1 MRHRF
6 VLAVVPAAALLLSNG
21 AIAQDGT
28 PDAEEQRAAQATC
41 EVEPRPV
48 DELLSAVDLEDSVEV
63 GTPEAVAR
71 GILSPLGQRADE
83 DTRRG
88 IAETV
93 AELYACLNGNDVP
106 RAAALMTDAG
116 MVRFL
121 GQPPEDEEG
130 AAALR
135 ETLEAPPEPRAEEEQ
150 ARVVAI
156 TDESVIEDGRAV
168 AFVIVNEPI
177 LPPGGA
183 ETLVFFFAE
192 QDGRWLLDDYIDFS
206 LSPVAAVAGATPEAG
221 S

>member
-1 MRHRF
+1 MRHRS
-6 VLAVVPAAALLLSNG
+6 VLAVVPVAALLL
-21 AIAQDGT
+21 ATPVVAQDGT
-28 PDAEEQRAAQATC
+28 PTGEAGRAVGTC
-41 EVEPRPV
+41 TVEPRPV
-48 DELLSAVDLEDSVEV
+48 DELMAAVGLDDSAVVA
-63 GTPEAVAR
+63 TPETVAR
-71 GILSPLGQRADE
+71 GIQAPLGTRADLE
-83 DTRRG
+83 TRLG
-88 IAETV
+88 IAATV
-93 AELYACLNGNDVP
+93 QELYACLNANDVP

-121 GQPPEDEEG
+121 GQPPEDEAG

-168 AFVIVNEPI
+168 AFVVVNEPI

-206 LSPVAAVAGATPEAG
+206 LSPVAAVAEATPEAG
-221 S
+221 